1 MKHFVITVGCE
12 FGSGGPK
19 IGKMLAKSLGI
30 EYYDRD
36 LVDKVVEKIGVEKH
50 LVEEAD
56 NKNFVPYGIETSLGT
71 RYANLSNKVIY
82 TQFDVIRKMAKTSC
96 VIIGR
101 CSDYIL
107 KGQDDVVNV
116 FVYAPTEVRIKT
128 IMEKMNLSERHAA
141 EVIRDYDNA
150 LHRRYKYIT
159 GTYRGDR
166 HNRHLLV
173 DSSVLGWEKTAKFI
187 KSFVEM
193 CFEET

>member
-12 FGSGGPK
+12 FGSGGPE

-56 NKNFVPYGIETSLGT
+56 NKKFVPYGIETSLGM

>member
-12 FGSGGPK
+12 FGSGGPE

-50 LVEEAD
+50 LAEEAD

-71 RYANLSNKVIY
+71 RYVNLSNKVIY
-82 TQFDVIRKMAKTSC
+82 TQFDVIRKMAKSSC

-101 CSDYIL
+101 CSNYIL

>member
-12 FGSGGPK
+12 FGSGGPE

-107 KGQDDVVNV
+107 KGQENVVNV
-116 FVYAPTEVRIKT
+116 FIYAPTEVRIKT

-159 GTYRGDR
+159 GTYRSDR

-193 CFEET
+193 RFEET

>member
-12 FGSGGPK
+12 FGSGGPE

-56 NKNFVPYGIETSLGT
+56 NKNFVPYGIETSFGT

-107 KGQDDVVNV
+107 KGQENVVNV
-116 FVYAPTEVRIKT
+116 FIYAPTEVRIKT

-193 CFEET
+193 RFEET

>member
-12 FGSGGPK
+12 FGSGGPE

-82 TQFDVIRKMAKTSC
+82 TQFDVICKMAKTSC

-107 KGQDDVVNV
+107 KGQENVVNV
-116 FVYAPTEVRIKT
+116 FIYAPTEVRIKT

-193 CFEET
+193 RFEET

>member
-12 FGSGGPK
+12 FGSGGPE

-56 NKNFVPYGIETSLGT
+56 NKNFIPYGIETSLGT
-71 RYANLSNKVIY
+71 RYANLSTKDIY

-107 KGQDDVVNV
+107 KGQENVVNV
-116 FVYAPTEVRIKT
+116 FIYAPTEVRIKT

-193 CFEET
+193 RFEET

>member
-12 FGSGGPK
+12 FGSGGPE

-71 RYANLSNKVIY
+71 RYANLLNKVIY